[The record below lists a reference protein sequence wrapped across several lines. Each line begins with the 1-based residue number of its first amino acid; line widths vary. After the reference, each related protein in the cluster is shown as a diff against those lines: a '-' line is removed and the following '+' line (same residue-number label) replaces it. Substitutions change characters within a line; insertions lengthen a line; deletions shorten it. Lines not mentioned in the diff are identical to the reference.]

1 MTNDPTDTDRL
12 GRLTAL
18 GILDSPAEVSFD
30 RLAEL
35 AAYVMRVPVALIN
48 FIDDH
53 RVWCKAAW
61 GRPRTEAPRAK
72 SLCNETLRRGTRLV
86 LTNAR
91 EDAAFSQFKDVLD
104 ERQVA
109 FYAGIV
115 IRSVD
120 GMALGTLCVTDRVP
134 HVIDEGAVAALELI
148 AGQVSELLEARR
160 LNQENIQQQSQIDQV
175 QETRDRFLAMLAHEL
190 RAPLAP
196 ILTAAQVLNAQSAT
210 ADQQRWSKQTILRH
224 ASHMGEVIQRL
235 LSASLV
241 ASGAVDL
248 KLQPVP
254 VESLL
259 QSAYEMAESSIREH
273 HHAYFPVD
281 TPEWVMADQAQLVV
295 VLVDLLK
302 NAARYT
308 PDGGKIHVRVDA
320 GADRVNIRVADN
332 GAGIAPHDIDE
343 IFQIFGQSRQPLD
356 RAKGGIGLGLAL
368 GRRIAEWHG
377 GALTAYSQGPGR
389 GSEFTLSLVRAAPQL
404 AQRAPAREEGWA
416 SLSPPLEIL
425 VIDDNIDTAEAL
437 AMYYQS
443 LGQRVRLA
451 HNAKDALA
459 AMDRWHP
466 DVVLSDIGLPDISG
480 YELAKRLS
488 RNDTMVET
496 LLIAISGY
504 ADAPARAAS
513 KAAGFHAHFG
523 KPVDLP
529 VMDRLIVNHFL
540 HAGAPPGS
548 LP

>member
-1 MTNDPTDTDRL
+1 M
-12 GRLTAL
+12 GRLAAL

-30 RLAEL
+30 RLVEL
-35 AAYVMRVPVALIN
+35 AAHVMNAPVALIN
-48 FIDDH
+48 FIDDQ

-61 GRPRTEAPRAK
+61 GRRRGEAPRAK
-72 SLCNETLRRGTRLV
+72 SLCGEAIRRDTGL
-86 LTNAR
+86 LLENAR
-91 EDAAFSQFKDVLD
+91 QDPAFSQFKDVID
-104 ERQVA
+104 ERQVV
-109 FYAGIV
+109 FYAGV
-115 IRSVD
+115 PFKSAD
-120 GMALGTLCVTDRVP
+120 GVVLGTLCVTDRIP
-134 HVIDEGAVAALELI
+134 HAIDERAVAALEVI
-148 AGQVSELLEARR
+148 ARQVTELLEARR
-160 LNQENIQQQSQIDQV
+160 LQQENARQQSRIDQE
-175 QETRDRFLAMLAHEL
+175 QEKRDQFLSMLAHEL

-196 ILTAAQVLNAQSAT
+196 ILTAARLLNADNT
-210 ADQQRWSKQTILRH
+210 THEQQQWSKQAILRH
-224 ASHMGEVIQRL
+224 ATHMGEVIQHL

-241 ASGAVDL
+241 ASGTVDP
-248 KLQPVP
+248 KLEPVP
-254 VESLL
+254 VAALL
-259 QSAYEMAESSIREH
+259 QSAYEMSELFIRER
-273 HHAYFPVD
+273 HHAYIVAD
-281 TPEWVMADQAQLVV
+281 TSEWVMADQAQLAV
-295 VLVDLLK
+295 VLGDLLK

-308 PDGGKIHVRVDA
+308 PERGRIQVRVDA
-320 GADRVNIRVADN
+320 GAELVNIRVSDN

-368 GRRIAEWHG
+368 GRRIAQWHG
-377 GALTAYSQGPGR
+377 GTLTAYSQGPGR
-389 GSEFTLSLVRAAPQL
+389 GSEFTLTLMRATPQV
-404 AQRAPAREEGWA
+404 AQRAPVREEGWA

-437 AMYYQS
+437 AMYYES

-451 HNAKDALA
+451 HTAKDALA

-504 ADAPARAAS
+504 ADARARAAS

-540 HAGAPPGS
+540 QSDSSA
-548 LP
+548 

>member
-1 MTNDPTDTDRL
+1 MS
-12 GRLTAL
+12 RLTAL
-18 GILDSPAEVSFD
+18 GILDSPAEASFD
-30 RLAEL
+30 RLVEL
-35 AAYVMRVPVALIN
+35 AAHVMNASVASID

-61 GRPRTEAPRAK
+61 GRPRGETPRAK
-72 SLCNETLRRGTRLV
+72 SLCDETLRRGTRLV
-86 LTNAR
+86 LADAR
-91 EDAAFSQFKDVLD
+91 EDAAFSQCREVID
-104 ERQVA
+104 ERRVV

-115 IRSVD
+115 LRGTD
-120 GMALGTLCVTDRVP
+120 GVALGALSVTDQTPRR
-134 HVIDEGAVAALELI
+134 IDENGISALELI
-148 AGQVSELLEARR
+148 AGQVTELLESRR
-160 LNQENIQQQSQIDQV
+160 LNQENLQQKSQIDQV
-175 QETRDRFLAMLAHEL
+175 QENRDRFLAMLAHEL

-196 ILTAAQVLNAQSAT
+196 ILTAAQVLNAQTAT
-210 ADQQRWSKQTILRH
+210 ADQQQWSRQTILRH
-224 ASHMGEVIQRL
+224 ATHMGEVIQHL

-248 KLQPVP
+248 KLQPVS
-254 VESLL
+254 VAALL
-259 QSAYEMAESSIREH
+259 QSAYEMSESAIREQQH
-273 HHAYFPVD
+273 IYYPAD
-281 TPEWVMADQAQLVV
+281 TAEWVMADPAQLVV

-308 PDGGKIHVRVDA
+308 PARGRIHARVDVA
-320 GADRVNIRVADN
+320 GDWVNIRISDN
-332 GAGIAPHDIDE
+332 GAGIASHDIDE
-343 IFQIFGQSRQPLD
+343 IFQVFGQSRQPLD

-377 GALTAYSQGPGR
+377 GTLTAYSRGPEQ
-389 GSEFTLSLVRAAPQL
+389 GSEFTLTLARATPEAPQ
-404 AQRAPAREEGWA
+404 RVPVRDEGWA

-425 VIDDNIDTAEAL
+425 VIDDNVDTAEAL

-488 RNDTMVET
+488 RNDTLVET

-504 ADAPARAAS
+504 ADARARAAS

-540 HAGAPPGS
+540 QS
-548 LP
+548 DS